1 MTESYSNSRRT
12 QSFHRLRRRK
22 PCQFEIF
29 PRISDQQVYP
39 VGCSFSRDGKPDV
52 RRVCKSQEDR
62 DSSQCRK
69 TIDLPAIPSR
79 FRRSINLPVRH
90 EGNCTFKKSNCFLE
104 VPSVHHSR
112 NHDTSL
118 TWLSP
123 TPPNRKVSMSKFR
136 PIKEED
142 YLRPAEKIV
151 NFPQF
156 SRKSRARNAQK
167 MNSH

>member
-1 MTESYSNSRRT
+1 MTESHSNSQET
-12 QSFHRLRRRK
+12 QSFPRLRRCK

-79 FRRSINLPVRH
+79 FRRSINLSVEH
-90 EGNCTFKKSNCFLE
+90 EENRTFKKSNCFLE
-104 VPSVHHSR
+104 VPLVHRSR

-118 TWLSP
+118 TRFSP
-123 TPPNRKVSMSKFR
+123 TPPNRRVSMSTFR

-142 YLRPAEKIV
+142 YLRPAERIAD
-151 NFPQF
+151 FPQF
-156 SRKSRARNAQK
+156 TRKSRTRKAQK
-167 MNSH
+167 LNSH